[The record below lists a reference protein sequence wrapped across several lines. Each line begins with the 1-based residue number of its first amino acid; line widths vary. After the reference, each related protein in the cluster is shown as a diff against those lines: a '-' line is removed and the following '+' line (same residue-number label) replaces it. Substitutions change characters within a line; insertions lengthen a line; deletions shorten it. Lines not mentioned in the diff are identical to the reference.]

1 MLRSAQRQL
10 KEQAMLA
17 FASLSSCGGEAAE
30 LLPKAIKLETAKALG
45 LIIPSML
52 LFTADEVIE
61 LAAMAAV
68 SLKRTCASA
77 LQGNFRT
84 F

>member
-1 MLRSAQRQL
+1 
-10 KEQAMLA
+10 MLA

-61 LAAMAAV
+61 
-68 SLKRTCASA
+68 
-77 LQGNFRT
+77 
-84 F
+84 